1 MLIDR
6 STGQFIFVCCKS
18 RLRFAKICRLAEAL
32 GYRLDRVSGSH
43 HIYEHPEASR
53 PPNLQNVGG
62 KAKAYQVRQF
72 LRDIEEFH
80 LTLQD

>member
-1 MLIDR
+1 M
-6 STGQFIFVCCKS
+6 S
-18 RLRFAKICRLAEAL
+18 RKRKLLDKVLAGAHNLRFAELCHLAEAF

-43 HIYEHPEASR
+43 HIYEHPAADR
-53 PPNLQNVGG
+53 PLNFQNVGG

-80 LTLQD
+80 LILRD